1 MVNIKFGRHKN
12 DDFAFTELDE
22 EYDGLEENA
31 GEYYESEEPEDDE
44 EYFKIEETDGEYY
57 EWEGTPDDP
66 EYYESTEI
74 EEDGEYDGQESA
86 EEYYGTGDEDDRI
99 EYYGTGGEDEDGAG
113 YYGTGNDGDDG
124 IEYYEIGGEEDDGPG
139 YYGTGSDGDDG
150 IEYYEIGGEEDDE
163 PEYYGTGDEE
173 DDGPEYYETVGDEDD
188 GIEYYETGSN
198 EDDGAGY
205 YGSEGTDE
213 KYYETETGAE
223 EGEAYYGPEEENG
236 AGEAYY
242 EFEGADA
249 DGEGYYEA
257 ETDEGYYE
265 LEEAGDG
272 IEYYELDDEDGG
284 EYYESVEDWDED
296 DSYYE
301 QEQWE
306 DGGEEED
313 SFLSKMIA
321 FFSGLNTMDY
331 LIAGTGAVVL
341 VFAIAAGI
349 MFAGSRVSAGQVEA
363 FAELGA
369 DLEHIDVI
377 GESGLLA
384 VADAAKAKREAA
396 QVVEGENTGET
407 PQEPENTA
415 PAGSIEVTMNL
426 SSIQQDLKI
435 KFINKKSTKL
445 IASVPFEVEVTDAN
459 KKTYTLTDDDMDG
472 IVYKNNLTPGKYS
485 VKMIALTDEAYRE
498 YGLSTEARQI
508 TVKDKIEY
516 KKVDVSDEI
525 KTEAE
530 VNASAEDT
538 KVQET
543 VESSNK
549 DTVAFVEST
558 KTELG
563 EGSYKEINK
572 ATITDPSLS
581 ASAVHTNTFFKLSNI
596 ATNDVSLKRGESIA
610 VNTSLAGDFIT
621 WLSDNELIA
630 SVDGGQTGSVNIITG
645 KKGGTASITASNGT
659 DIETFQ
665 VTVTETQFTLDKS
678 SIAIGVG
685 KTETIKASVEVTWSS
700 DDPSVATV
708 DANGV
713 VTGVKDGS
721 TTIVARA
728 ADGAAMTCSV
738 TVSGVSTTISPSEMS
753 IKVGETAAP
762 KITVTG
768 PDGTVVWTSSDAS
781 VATVALNGTIT
792 GVKAGKATITA
803 TANGVSASCQVTV
816 TEKGAGTSS
825 PNNNASEDTATPLKD
840 SRGNQVYIINS
851 SGEYVAAVYADYYK
865 YDKFYI
871 KSAAYK
877 YTGWQTIDGS
887 VYYYD
892 VNGNVVTGTQVI
904 QGATYQ
910 FDPVTGA
917 LVTSSGIL
925 GIDVS
930 KWNGN
935 IDWNAVKNSGIH
947 YVIIRCGYRGSS
959 TGALIEDPKFRTNI
973 KGATSA
979 GLKVGVYFFTQAVNE
994 VEAVEEASMVLSL
1007 ISGYTIS
1014 YPVFLD
1020 VEPSGGRADSIGTDV
1035 RTAVCNAFCQTIS
1048 NSGYAAGIYANKN
1061 WLNEKINAGSIG
1073 SSYKVWL
1080 AQYVA
1085 APSYGGRYQMWQYT
1099 SKGKVAGI
1107 QGDVDMNLSYLG
1119 Y

>member
-1 MVNIKFGRHKN
+1 VVNIKFGRHKKN
-12 DDFAFTELDE
+12 DIAFTELDE
-22 EYDGLEENA
+22 EYYEWEEAGDAHEYYEQADN
-31 GEYYESEEPEDDE
+31 GEYYEQEP
-44 EYFKIEETDGEYY
+44 
-57 EWEGTPDDP
+57 
-66 EYYESTEI
+66 
-74 EEDGEYDGQESA
+74 A
-86 EEYYGTGDEDDRI
+86 EEYYGTDSE
-99 EYYGTGGEDEDGAG
+99 
-113 YYGTGNDGDDG
+113 
-124 IEYYEIGGEEDDGPG
+124 
-139 YYGTGSDGDDG
+139 
-150 IEYYEIGGEEDDE
+150 
-163 PEYYGTGDEE
+163 
-173 DDGPEYYETVGDEDD
+173 EDD
-188 GIEYYETGSN
+188 GIEYYELEEDTETG
-198 EDDGAGY
+198 EGY
-205 YGSEGTDE
+205 YESEEETETGE
-213 KYYETETGAE
+213 EYYETEEDTESAE
-223 EGEAYYGPEEENG
+223 EYVGIEEPEFVEEYDEAEELETEEEYDEIEELETEEEYYEIEESETEEEYDEIEELETEEEYYEAEEPESVEEYDEIEEPETGEEYYEAEESEIGEAYYGFD
-236 AGEAYY
+236 EA
-242 EFEGADA
+242 DT
-249 DGEGYYEA
+249 DGEGYYET
-257 ETDEGYYE
+257 ETDEEYYE
-265 LEEAGDG
+265 WEEAGDG
-272 IEYYELDDEDGG
+272 MEYYELDEEDDG
-284 EYYESVEDWDED
+284 EYYGSVEDWDEEAYD
-296 DSYYE
+296 DEAGYE
-301 QEQWE
+301 QERWE
-306 DGGEEED
+306 DDEED
-313 SFLSKMIA
+313 TVLTKVIA

-331 LIAGTGAVVL
+331 LIAGTGVVVL
-341 VFAIAAGI
+341 VFAIAAGA
-349 MFAGSRVSAGQVEA
+349 MFIGSRVSAGQVEA
-363 FAELGA
+363 FAELGV

-384 VADAAKAKREAA
+384 VADAAKAKQEAA
-396 QVVEGENTGET
+396 QVVGEGNGEEQ

-415 PAGSIEVTMNL
+415 STGSIEVTMNL

-445 IASVPFEVEVTDAN
+445 IASVPFEVEVTDAD
-459 KKTYTLTDDDMDG
+459 KKSFTLTDDDMDG
-472 IVYKNNLTPGKYS
+472 IVYKNKLTPGKYT
-485 VKMIALTDEAYRE
+485 VKMIALTEEAYRE
-498 YGLSTEARQI
+498 YGISAEAQQI

-543 VESSNK
+543 VESANK

-572 ATITDPSLS
+572 ATIADPSLT
-581 ASAVHTNTFFKLSNI
+581 ASALRTDTFFKLSNI
-596 ATNDVSLKRGESIA
+596 ATNDVSLKRGESVA

-621 WLSDNELIA
+621 WLSDNELVA
-630 SVDGGQTGSVNIITG
+630 SVDGGQTGSMNIITG
-645 KKGGTASITASNGT
+645 KKGGTASVTASNGT

-678 SIAIGVG
+678 SITIGVG
-685 KTETIKASVEVTWSS
+685 KTETIKASVAVTWTS

-713 VTGVKDGS
+713 VTGVKDGT

-728 ADGAAMTCSV
+728 EDGAAMTCSV
-738 TVSGVSTTISPSEMS
+738 TVSSVSTTISPSEMS
-753 IKVGETAAP
+753 IKVGETAVP
-762 KITVTG
+762 KITVVG
-768 PDGTVVWTSSDAS
+768 PDGTVVWTSSDATI
-781 VATVALNGTIT
+781 ATVALNGTIT

-816 TEKGAGTSS
+816 TEKGTGASS
-825 PNNNASEDTATPLKD
+825 PNTNAAEDTTTPLKD
-840 SRGNQVYIINS
+840 SRGNQVYIINA

-917 LVTSSGIL
+917 LVTNSGIL

-959 TGALIEDPKFRTNI
+959 TGALIEDPKFRANI

-1020 VEPSGGRADSIGTDV
+1020 VEPSGGRADGIGTDV

-1061 WLNEKINAGSIG
+1061 WLNEKINAGGIG

-1085 APSYGGRYQMWQYT
+1085 APSYGGKYQMWQYT